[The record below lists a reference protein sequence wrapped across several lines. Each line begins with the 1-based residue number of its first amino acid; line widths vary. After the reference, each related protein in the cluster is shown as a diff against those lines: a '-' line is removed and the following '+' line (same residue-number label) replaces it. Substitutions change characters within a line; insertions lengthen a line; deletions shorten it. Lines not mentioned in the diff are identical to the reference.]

1 MVAGSPAEDA
11 VPAEVIRRAREGD
24 SEAFGE
30 LYRRFSRRVLGLC
43 LHLLGK
49 REDAEDAT
57 SEVFMKLRAALG
69 RYDDSLPFRPWLT
82 GVAAKHCLDRLRRR
96 RRELRLFE
104 TEREEPPPNG
114 RSTPGGK
121 PALIAE
127 PGCSPLA
134 SLLAEEGRVALG
146 AAIAALPSHQ
156 RVPLVLR
163 YHGEMSYDEIAERLD
178 WTRQRVA
185 VSLFRAKQSLRR
197 ALRAG
202 RTEP

>member
-11 VPAEVIRRAREGD
+11 IPAEVVRRAREGH

-30 LYRRFSRRVLGLC
+30 LYRCSSRRAFGLC
-43 LHLLGK
+43 LHLLGT

-57 SEVFMKLRAALG
+57 AEVFMRLRAALAS
-69 RYDDSLPFRPWLT
+69 YDDSRPFRPWLT
-82 GVAAKHCLDRLRRR
+82 GVVVKHCLDRLRRR
-96 RRELRLFE
+96 RRERRLFE
-104 TEREEPPPNG
+104 GAPEG
-114 RSTPGGK
+114 QG
-121 PALIAE
+121 PAAE
-127 PGCSPLA
+127 PDSSPLDG
-134 SLLAEEGRVALG
+134 LLAEERRDAVNQ
-146 AAIAALPSHQ
+146 AIAALPEQQ

-197 ALRAG
+197 ALLAG
-202 RTEP
+202 RKAP

>member
-11 VPAEVIRRAREGD
+11 VPAEVIRRAREGH

-30 LYRRFSRRVLGLC
+30 LYRCSSRRALGLC
-43 LHLLGK
+43 LHLLGT

-57 SEVFMKLRAALG
+57 AEVFMRLRAALD
-69 RYDDSLPFRPWLT
+69 RYDESRPFRPWLT
-82 GVAAKHCLDRLRRR
+82 GVVVRPCLDRLRRR
-96 RRELRLFE
+96 RRERRLFE
-104 TEREEPPPNG
+104 SEPDGPVP
-114 RSTPGGK
+114 S
-121 PALIAE
+121 AE
-127 PGCSPLA
+127 PSGSPLA
-134 SLLAEEGRVALG
+134 SLLAEERRAAVN
-146 AAIAALPSHQ
+146 AAIAALPEHQ

-185 VSLFRAKQSLRR
+185 VSLFRAKHSLRR
-197 ALRAG
+197 ALASG

>member
-1 MVAGSPAEDA
+1 MVARSPAEDA
-11 VPAEVIRRAREGD
+11 VPAEVVRRAREGD
-24 SEAFGE
+24 GEAFGE
-30 LYRRFSRRVLGLC
+30 LYRRVSRRVLGLC

-57 SEVFMKLRAALG
+57 AEVFMKLRAALV
-69 RYDDSLPFRPWLT
+69 RYDDSRPFRPWLT
-82 GVAAKHCLDRLRRR
+82 GVAARHCLDRLRRR

-104 TEREEPPPNG
+104 TEREVPAEIAA
-114 RSTPGGK
+114 PGY
-121 PALIAE
+121 
-127 PGCSPLA
+127 SPLA
-134 SLLAEEGRVALG
+134 SVLAEEQRVALD
-146 AAIAALPSHQ
+146 AAIAALPEHQ

-185 VSLFRAKQSLRR
+185 VTLFRAKQGLRR
-197 ALRAG
+197 ALLSG